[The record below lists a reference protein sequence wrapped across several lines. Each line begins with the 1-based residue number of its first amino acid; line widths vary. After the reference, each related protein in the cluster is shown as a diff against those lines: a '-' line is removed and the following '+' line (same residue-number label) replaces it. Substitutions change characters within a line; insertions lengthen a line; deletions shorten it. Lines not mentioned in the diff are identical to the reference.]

1 MAARGVVSVET
12 IINEA
17 KDCSVPWKD
26 VSSEK
31 IDEWLTTFALA
42 KGTCKEFILASSFP
56 AVIALMGNTVIQ
68 IFDGFEERAN
78 VCILAIGGPSSG
90 KTQSHKNCVTEPI
103 LHNLE
108 TKTEAEL
115 VLEDATSKGLFN
127 FYLRSKNRIALCAID
142 ECHEWFKT
150 VVGYKSTSSAPSMK
164 RLLQCYD
171 GSHWYENKGNTNKRT
186 GVPSAALALTC
197 FTQPDAFLRTVMPK
211 LVSNSNRLLDRFL
224 LCLPL
229 VKSATISE
237 RIEASK
243 KLKETNLTSLE
254 KLYERIYAKHN
265 NSDKVIYSLEEEALE
280 IYVRHSQNNLS
291 SDSSEGNAKNDK
303 NIIRLVAIIH
313 VFFNVLEQALDQ
325 RVQEVST
332 KISAQTLTAAIALA
346 VYFETQRAILKHV
359 YTLL

>member
-1 MAARGVVSVET
+1 MAARGIVSIET

-17 KDCSVPWKD
+17 KDCSIPWKD
-26 VSSEK
+26 VSSQK

-56 AVIALMGNTVIQ
+56 AVSALLGNTVVE

-78 VCILAIGGPSSG
+78 VYILALGGPSSG
-90 KTQSHKNCVTEPI
+90 KTQSHKICVTEPI

-108 TKTEAEL
+108 TKSGAEL
-115 VLEDATSKGLFN
+115 LLEDATSNGLFN
-127 FYLRSKNRIALCAID
+127 FFLRSKNRVALCTID

-171 GSHWYENKGNTNKRT
+171 GSHWYENKGNTNKRM

-197 FTQPDAFLRTVMPK
+197 FTQPAAFLLMVMPK
-211 LVSNSNRLLDRFL
+211 LVSNSNGLLDRFL

-229 VKSATISE
+229 IKSATISE

-243 KLKETNLTSLE
+243 KLKETNLTSLD
-254 KLYERIYAKHN
+254 KLYERVYAKHN
-265 NSDKVIYSLEEEALE
+265 SSDKVIYSLEEEALD
-280 IYVRHSQNNLS
+280 IYVRHNENNLS
-291 SDSSEGNAKNDK
+291 SDSSEAKNDK
-303 NIIRLVAIIH
+303 NIIRLAAIVH

-325 RVQEVST
+325 RVQEISA
-332 KISAQTLTAAIALA
+332 KISAQTMTAAKL
-346 VYFETQRAILKHV
+346 QRTSKVCH
-359 YTLL
+359 YSP